1 MGRTRKGRRVDGLLL
16 LDKAA
21 GVTSNRA
28 LQQVKRLLGAAKAGH
43 TGSLDP
49 LATGVLPLC
58 FGEATKFA
66 QFLLDANKG
75 YRSTFVLGVGTD
87 TGDADG
93 QVVEE
98 ASAAHVTGEAIA
110 AAMTELTG
118 SIDQIPPMYSAL
130 KVAGQ
135 PLYKR
140 ARAGETVERAPRPVR
155 IDAFNLLQV
164 TRSDSERIELLVE
177 VLCSKGTY
185 IRSLAQDLG
194 RALGVPAHVATL
206 RRTEA
211 GAFGLGDTITLD
223 ALHERAQ
230 SEGSQALDRYLLSP
244 EVMIQH
250 LPRVELTEAAT
261 FYMRKGQAVVVPNP
275 SCSGMVRIL
284 GAGGLFL
291 GVGEIQG
298 DGKLVPK
305 RLVAQ

>member
-1 MGRTRKGRRVDGLLL
+1 MGRTRKGRRLDGLLL
-16 LDKAA
+16 LDKSA

-28 LQQVKRLLGAAKAGH
+28 LQQVKHLYGAAKVGH

-75 YRSTFVLGVGTD
+75 YCSTFVLGVGTD

-93 QVVEE
+93 QVVAET
-98 ASAAHVTGEAIA
+98 SAAHVTLEAIGS
-110 AAMTELTG
+110 AMRGLTG
-118 SIDQIPPMYSAL
+118 SIEQVPPMYSAL
-130 KVAGQ
+130 KVNGQ

-140 ARAGETVERAPRPVR
+140 ARAGETVERAPRRVH
-155 IDAFNLLQV
+155 IDAFKLLQA
-164 TRSDSERIELLVE
+164 TLSERVELSVE
-177 VLCSKGTY
+177 VSCSKGTY

-194 RALGVPAHVATL
+194 QALGVPAHVATL
-206 RRTEA
+206 RRHQA
-211 GAFGLGDTITLD
+211 GAFGLVD
-223 ALHERAQ
+223 AINFAMLEEVAR

-244 EVMIQH
+244 QAMIQH
-250 LPRVELTEAAT
+250 LPGLELTEAAT